1 MVHKSSADP
10 AVDPTADPAAG
21 GTRAARRFRPF
32 SSIGAKL
39 VLILLAMGA
48 ASAGIGVL
56 VSLVFARVS
65 DDMGVLTQDMLPQL
79 EVSAR
84 LTEATGLTRNAMTD
98 ILLADDAAELQD
110 RRSQMEAA
118 TQRLQEEVT
127 GLPSDLR
134 AEYEAVV
141 TQTVQSLNA
150 LMAARETTF
159 DSEARIAA
167 QIDDL
172 QENSQHLQNTL
183 LSAAEAAYSNLQT
196 GGDATMSAIEDALLV
211 LVEENFAGLQSLLE
225 AQGDI
230 NLLSGVALALGQTRD
245 PSLKK
250 ALSNIAKSSTAR
262 LENLPERLVEM
273 EVDPVEAGIVEE
285 ALAIFDQ
292 MMNARRSEQKEL
304 RPLVLDHR
312 QASANVLHKA
322 IEDMVFVL
330 EIVAEETVEE
340 SRDAVQGLL
349 DNEIGVLKQLLE
361 MNTQVNALQVAALQ
375 VLAADRTAAVEEAA
389 APLQAAA
396 TALMA
401 FRDIAGGQFAADLEQ
416 IAADADP
423 ETGLAASRIA
433 TIRARAETVSASQE
447 AASTVAEIALRAAA
461 LSADNQ
467 GAIAEMAGSVSRDV
481 KAAQTRMQTLWA
493 VSAAVLLAALV
504 LTRLLITRP
513 LIRISETTENLA
525 GGDLSPVTGFE
536 RSSSEIRRIAQA
548 LSVFRNGLVEK
559 EEISKAAEAE
569 RQQHLAQQ
577 TAAVSAIGQGLE
589 RLAEGDLTVRI
600 HDEMSAG
607 YGKLRDDFNR
617 ALGALEDSVRSLSQS
632 GQSTASGTT
641 EISGAARDLSARS
654 EHSAQTLASTAA
666 ALNELSVSV
675 ESTAQASGEASAS
688 VETARRNASE
698 SMDVVQRTF
707 AAMEA
712 IKESSDKIAKIIG
725 LIDSIAQQTNLLALN
740 AGVEAARAGSV
751 GKGFAVVAS
760 EVRSLAHRSKE
771 AANEIASLV
780 AESSE
785 HVELG
790 ADLVGRTGEV
800 INEISQSVSSAAELM
815 QNISRASA
823 EQSSN
828 LQEVN
833 GAVANLDDATT
844 KNAALFEEVTSASI
858 SLSQEAQAMAAALD
872 RFRTGQSASDQDLME
887 EEAPRL
893 SA

>member
-1 MVHKSSADP
+1 MVHKSSAVSI
-10 AVDPTADPAAG
+10 ASSAADRPS
-21 GTRAARRFRPF
+21 TRHRFRPF

-48 ASAGIGVL
+48 ASAGVGVL

-98 ILLADDAAELQD
+98 ILLADDAGNLQS
-110 RRSQMEAA
+110 RRAQMQSAA
-118 TQRLQEEVT
+118 QRLQEGVAQ
-127 GLPSDLR
+127 LPSEQR

-141 TQTVQSLNA
+141 AKTVQSLDT

-159 DSEARIAA
+159 DSEARVTA

-172 QENSQHLQNTL
+172 QENSQHLQTTL
-183 LSAAEAAYSNLQT
+183 LSAAETAYSNLQT
-196 GGDATMSAIEDALLV
+196 GGDATMTSIEDALLV
-211 LVEENFAGLQSLLE
+211 LVEENFAALQSLLE

-262 LENLPERLVEM
+262 LESLPERLVEM
-273 EVDPVEAGIVEE
+273 DVDPVEADIVEE
-285 ALAIFDQ
+285 ALVVFDR

-304 RPLVLDHR
+304 RPMVLDHR
-312 QASANVLHKA
+312 QASANVLNKA

-340 SRDAVQGLL
+340 SRDAVQSLL

-361 MNTQVNALQVAALQ
+361 MNTEVNALQLAALQ
-375 VLAADRTAAVEEAA
+375 VLAADRVAAVEEAG

-447 AASTVAEIALRAAA
+447 AASAVAEIALRAAA

-513 LIRISETTENLA
+513 LARISETTENLA
-525 GGDLSPVTGFE
+525 GGDLSPVTGFD

-600 HDEMSAG
+600 HDEMSEG
-607 YGKLRDDFNR
+607 YVKLRDDFNR

-641 EISGAARDLSARS
+641 EISGAAHDLSARS

-760 EVRSLAHRSKE
+760 EVRNLAHRSKE
-771 AANEIASLV
+771 AATEIAGLV

-815 QNISRASA
+815 QDISRASA

-858 SLSQEAQAMAAALD
+858 SLSQEAQAMAEALD
-872 RFRTGQSASDQDLME
+872 RFRTGAAAGGMAE
-887 EEAPRL
+887 PFEEAPRL